1 MRGGSVVL
9 LEQEQVVGGGHRD
22 DVLLGVP
29 GRVQDLL
36 VEVEAVDED
45 LVALA
50 LPRRRDLGRKK
61 KFTPLTAG

>member
-9 LEQEQVVGGGHRD
+9 LEQEQVVGGGYRD

-36 VEVEAVDED
+36 VEVETVHGD
-45 LVALA
+45 LVLLPLA
-50 LPRRRDLGRKK
+50 SRTHLQQRL
-61 KFTPLTAG
+61 L